1 MDEPIIK
8 EVESFFQILW
18 PSHNLWT
25 LICFWNFLT
34 FTTLVK
40 FMMNGLS
47 IKAAHT
53 YVEDKQKMVSASG

>member
-1 MDEPIIK
+1 M
-8 EVESFFQILW
+8 
-18 PSHNLWT
+18 
-25 LICFWNFLT
+25 ICFWNLLT